1 MNCIAVDDEPMALD
15 LIKSYISKTSS
26 LDLVA
31 SFTNPFEALDYIQQ
45 HRVDL
50 LFLDI
55 NMPELSGIQ
64 LLKALSYQPCV
75 IFTTAYSE
83 YGAESYEYNAVDYLL
98 KPFPYARF
106 MQAVHKALPKEAEAK
121 EAEAKKTES
130 GKAMDPIKRVIFVK
144 SGTSIHKLNLDEI
157 LYIEA
162 RGNYVYIH
170 EAGKNTLSLQSMVEL
185 LDELPTGEFIRIHK
199 SYIVAIR
206 HIDVIEGHQVIV
218 SKTKLPLG
226 VTYRSNFK
234 KIIDEFQ

>member
-1 MNCIAVDDEPMALD
+1 MKCIAVDDEPMALD
-15 LIKSYISKTSS
+15 LIKSYIAKTSS
-26 LDLVA
+26 LELVA
-31 SFTNPFEALDYIQQ
+31 SFTNPFEALDYIHQ

-55 NMPELSGIQ
+55 NMPDLSGIQ
-64 LLKALSYQPCV
+64 LLKALSYQPRV
-75 IFTTAYSE
+75 IFSTAYSE

-98 KPFPYARF
+98 KPFSYARF
-106 MQAVHKALPKEAEAK
+106 MQAVHKALPKEE
-121 EAEAKKTES
+121 EAKKPEAV
-130 GKAMDPIKRVIFVK
+130 KAVEPTKRVLFVK
-144 SGTSIHKLNLDEI
+144 SGTRIHKLNIDEI

-170 EAGKNTLSLQSMVEL
+170 EADKNTLSLQSMGDL
-185 LDELPTGEFIRIHK
+185 LNELPADEFVRIHK

-206 HIDVIEGHQVIV
+206 QIDVIEGHQVIV

-234 KIIDEFQ
+234 QVIDELRGGVN